1 MFMLAFGAVWSF
13 KANPTGAFL
22 FGLASL
28 ILAAVVPFGL
38 ERFIKIG
45 NPWLF
50 PALYSAPPLLF
61 GAAALA
67 DPYAGLFWVLF
78 GSVSIGLGFV
88 GIRFANRHQKRS
100 ANAL

>member
-1 MFMLAFGAVWSF
+1 MFTLAFGAIWSF
-13 KANPTGAFL
+13 KANPSGSFL
-22 FGLASL
+22 FCLASL

-45 NPWLF
+45 SPLLF

-67 DPYAGLFWVLF
+67 DSYAGLFWVLF
-78 GSVSIGLGFV
+78 GSISFFLGFI
-88 GIRFANRHQKRS
+88 GIRFAHRHQKRKV
-100 ANAL
+100 NAL